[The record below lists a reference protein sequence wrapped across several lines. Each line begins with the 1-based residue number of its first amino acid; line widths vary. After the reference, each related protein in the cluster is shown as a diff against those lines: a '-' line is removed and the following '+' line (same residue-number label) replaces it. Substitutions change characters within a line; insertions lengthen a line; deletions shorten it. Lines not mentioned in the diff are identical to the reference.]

1 MNTINFGSVLYCATM
16 EVNKLDRLEAWGK
29 HSEVVLKIIWKNLEN
44 GERNF
49 RDKKGIAVK
58 LVYMCHILNIKLML
72 KVLSQHDDNSDISKK

>member
-1 MNTINFGSVLYCATM
+1 
-16 EVNKLDRLEAWGK
+16 
-29 HSEVVLKIIWKNLEN
+29 VVLKIIQKNLEN

-49 RDKKGIAVK
+49 RDKTGIAVK